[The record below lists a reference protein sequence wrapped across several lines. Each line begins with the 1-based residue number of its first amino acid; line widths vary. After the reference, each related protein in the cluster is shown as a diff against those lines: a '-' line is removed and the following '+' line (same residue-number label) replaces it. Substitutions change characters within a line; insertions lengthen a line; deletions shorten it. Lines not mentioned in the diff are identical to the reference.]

1 MGPAAWCHFCVSK
14 KQWNTGHLVLP
25 APSYTG
31 WLRGLCCAAVLSW
44 PRSNLSLI
52 NFPSCYVQQMAQH
65 IPKSY
70 SMTLYTQENVGF
82 VLVFA
87 FFFLNKYNEENNVL
101 GSLTTLPET
110 ARFLLGSRLFLELA
124 CWHYCWWLHM
134 LTFMPVLMEIW
145 DLFLKS
151 ALCGLCLLTQRL
163 QHCIVLCAVHS
174 FSLTS
179 QAQSHWWLC
188 LPSFM
193 GPFMTF

>member
-1 MGPAAWCHFCVSK
+1 MGPAVWCHPCVSK
-14 KQWNTGHLVLP
+14 KQWNTGHLVLT

-52 NFPSCYVQQMAQH
+52 NFPSFYVQQMAQH

-70 SMTLYTQENVGF
+70 SMTLYTEANVGF

-87 FFFLNKYNEENNVL
+87 FIFKRYNEQNNVL
-101 GSLTTLPET
+101 GSLIALPEI
-110 ARFLLGSRLFLELA
+110 ARLFLGSRPFLELA
-124 CWHYCWWLHM
+124 CWHYCWCLQHADFSASLNGHLRAFPEEWAVWA
-134 LTFMPVLMEIW
+134 MPPHP
-145 DLFLKS
+145 
-151 ALCGLCLLTQRL
+151 GL
-163 QHCIVLCAVHS
+163 QHCHS

-188 LPSFM
+188 LP
-193 GPFMTF
+193 